1 MTLLCSV
8 NNGPATLTKACN
20 AVKKVV
26 KIGNL
31 GEGKVERKLSSVSPS
46 DGECSLHGQLTTLF
60 EIDR

>member
-1 MTLLCSV
+1 MFGKQWSCHFDESV
-8 NNGPATLTKACN
+8 QCG
-20 AVKKVV
+20 KKVV